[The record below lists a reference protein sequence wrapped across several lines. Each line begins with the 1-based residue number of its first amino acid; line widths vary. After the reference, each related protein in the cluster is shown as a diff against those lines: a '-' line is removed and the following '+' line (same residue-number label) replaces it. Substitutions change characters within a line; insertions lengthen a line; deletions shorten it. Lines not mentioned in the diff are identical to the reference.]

1 MTAPESVPAVHLVP
15 ARDWRTWSNEHDAVI
30 IDVREP
36 AEWAMGTLPGSTLVS
51 LGSIPGYLAD
61 LDRDQAVLIV
71 CRTAQRSG
79 AAAQFMVRHGFNRV
93 ANLMGGLV
101 ALGLA

>member
-1 MTAPESVPAVHLVP
+1 MQPTTAVELV
-15 ARDWRTWSNEHDAVI
+15 AAKDWQRWSTQNNALI

-36 AEWAMGTLPGSTLVS
+36 TEWAEGTLPSSTLIA
-51 LGSIPGYLAD
+51 LGSLPGRIDD
-61 LDRDQAVLIV
+61 LDREQPILMV

-79 AAAQFMVRHGFNRV
+79 MAAQFLVRNGFHRV

>member
-1 MTAPESVPAVHLVP
+1 MEPTAAVELV
-15 ARDWRTWSNEHDAVI
+15 AAKDWQRWSEQNDAVI

-36 AEWAMGTLPGSTLVS
+36 AEWAVGTLPGSTLIS
-51 LGSIPGYLAD
+51 LGSIPGYLDD